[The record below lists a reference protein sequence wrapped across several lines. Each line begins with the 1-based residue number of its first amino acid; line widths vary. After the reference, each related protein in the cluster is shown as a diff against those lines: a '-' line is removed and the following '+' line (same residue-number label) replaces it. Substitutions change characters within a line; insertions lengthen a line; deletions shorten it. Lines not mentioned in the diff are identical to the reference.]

1 MGVHLSLTP
10 LGIKGHVHLLTL
22 SVVLRLTKINTM
34 TTPLWGIFYL
44 LFAGLFSL
52 RLLFALLHWQTVLS
66 HLEFAQTHF
75 CSWRDDS
82 RHGICLGLHLP
93 DDNEGKKGQ
102 KWNGDGYFPVSSI
115 MLDSSNKSTHR
126 LGFCQV
132 SSNHTCTSDFYIMTL
147 NFDLDMVWGS
157 LNMIQLYCVMLNLL
171 MVMIPCNYIYFLNFS
186 WLIENI
192 SIINTMKFTR

>member
-102 KWNGDGYFPVSSI
+102 K
-115 MLDSSNKSTHR
+115 
-126 LGFCQV
+126 
-132 SSNHTCTSDFYIMTL
+132 
-147 NFDLDMVWGS
+147 
-157 LNMIQLYCVMLNLL
+157 
-171 MVMIPCNYIYFLNFS
+171 
-186 WLIENI
+186 
-192 SIINTMKFTR
+192 